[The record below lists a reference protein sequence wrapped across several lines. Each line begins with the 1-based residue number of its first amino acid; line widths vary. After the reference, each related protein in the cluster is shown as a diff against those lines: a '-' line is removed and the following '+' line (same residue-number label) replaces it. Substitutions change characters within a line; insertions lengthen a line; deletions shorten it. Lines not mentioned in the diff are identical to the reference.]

1 MKHALRSTQHLAFA
15 AAAGL
20 LFSASAM
27 AADSQFLIGGGAA
40 AGARYS
46 GASENALAPVI
57 VLDYSDA
64 SGFFA
69 SSLRGLGYG
78 SQQGPLSVS
87 AALGYRGGRKE
98 KDEHALFGIV
108 GSDRLKGMG
117 DIEGNASALLKVGYQ
132 LMPVLDLS
140 LAADI
145 PLSERDNGKNVH
157 AGINGHLLQGDKD
170 NFKLGVSA
178 GFADSKYAQTYYGVT
193 ARQAASSRFTAYQAD
208 SGLYEV
214 NAMLSW
220 EHRIGQRWSVT
231 SMLGANHLM
240 KAAANSPLTQR
251 KTSPT
256 GAVYASYVY

>member
-1 MKHALRSTQHLAFA
+1 MKHAVRSTQRLAFA

-20 LFSASAM
+20 LFSPYAT
-27 AADSQFLIGGGAA
+27 AADSQFLVGGGAA
-40 AGARYS
+40 VGARYS

-69 SSLRGLGYG
+69 SSLRGLGYA

-87 AALGYRGGRKE
+87 AALAYRGGRKE

-117 DIEGNASALLKVGYQ
+117 DIEGNASALLKLSYQ
-132 LMPVLDLS
+132 PMPMLDLS

-145 PLSERDNGKNVH
+145 PLSQRDNGKNVH
-157 AGINGHLLQGDKD
+157 AGISGHLLQLDSDKLT
-170 NFKLGVSA
+170 LGVSA
-178 GFADSKYAQTYYGVT
+178 GFADSKYAQTYYGVST
-193 ARQAASSRFTAYQAD
+193 RQAASSRFKAYQAN

-231 SMLGANHLM
+231 SMLGANHLL
-240 KAAANSPLTQR
+240 KAAARSPLTQR
-251 KTSPT
+251 PTSPT